1 MSEFPVELQFLPSHE
16 WARVEGDIV
25 TVGISDHAQEA
36 LGDLVFVQLPDVG
49 AELNANDEAG
59 VVESVKAASDIYSP
73 VSGVIIAVNEEL
85 EEAPE
90 LVNRDP
96 YHDGWIFKIKM
107 SDATELDDLL
117 SASAYQ
123 AQLAEE
129 EDED

>member
-1 MSEFPVELQFLPSHE
+1 MSEFPVELKFLPSHE
-16 WARVEGDIV
+16 WVRVEGDVV

-49 AELNANDEAG
+49 AELHASDEAG

-73 VSGVIIAVNEEL
+73 VSGVVIAVNNDL
-85 EEAPE
+85 EETPE

-107 SDATELDDLL
+107 EDPAELDDLL

-129 EDED
+129 ED

>member
-1 MSEFPVELQFLPSHE
+1 
-16 WARVEGDIV
+16 
-25 TVGISDHAQEA
+25 
-36 LGDLVFVQLPDVG
+36 VG
-49 AELNANDEAG
+49 AELHASDEAG

-73 VSGVIIAVNEEL
+73 VSGVVIAVNDDL

-107 SDATELDDLL
+107 EDPTELDDLL

-129 EDED
+129 ED

>member
-1 MSEFPVELQFLPSHE
+1 MSEFPVELKFLPSHE
-16 WARVEGDIV
+16 WVGVEGDVV

-49 AELNANDEAG
+49 AELHASDEAG

-73 VSGVIIAVNEEL
+73 VSGVVIAVNDDL

-107 SDATELDDLL
+107 EDPTELDDLL

-129 EDED
+129 ED